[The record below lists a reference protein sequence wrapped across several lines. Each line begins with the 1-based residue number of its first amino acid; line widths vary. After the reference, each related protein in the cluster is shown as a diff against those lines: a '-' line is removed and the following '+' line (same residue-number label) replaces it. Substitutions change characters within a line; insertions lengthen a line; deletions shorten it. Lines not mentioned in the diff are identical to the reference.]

1 LEPPDAEAFARRFA
15 RRHPFLHRFKQSLP
29 KELTHILVKDFQNDL
44 QVCPGQVILKSPQEA
59 RSTFEHFAA
68 PTIVYDKEAKIHFVN
83 KVYQE
88 MFGFNA
94 KLPTPSEE
102 FTWLKVH

>member
-1 LEPPDAEAFARRFA
+1 
-15 RRHPFLHRFKQSLP
+15 
-29 KELTHILVKDFQNDL
+29 
-44 QVCPGQVILKSPQEA
+44 
-59 RSTFEHFAA
+59 
-68 PTIVYDKEAKIHFVN
+68 VN

-102 FTWLKVH
+102 FTWLKVHWSFHNSYCLANVYSVIPYLHAAVCTLLGG